1 MISPRACGKMQPTRY
16 PRRGAGAR
24 QPSRNRPTARSIR
37 SRSSSSAFATLP
49 PRIGAQRTVDQRVL
63 ELLGKEVRIHRT
75 DLSVL
80 HGIGEHVGDQPARVK
95 LVVAIGARQLREL
108 MRLG

>member
-1 MISPRACGKMQPTRY
+1 MQPTRY

-24 QPSRNRPTARSIR
+24 QPSRKQADGALDPLAQFLVGFRDLA
-37 SRSSSSAFATLP
+37 AED
-49 PRIGAQRTVDQRVL
+49 IGAHRTVDERVL
-63 ELLGKEVRIHRT
+63 ELLGEEVRIHRT

-95 LVVAIGARQLREL
+95 LVVVIGARQLREL

>member
-1 MISPRACGKMQPTRY
+1 LREDATNALPAPRC
-16 PRRGAGAR
+16 RRAAAVQEQADGALDPLAQLLVGFRDLA
-24 QPSRNRPTARSIR
+24 AED
-37 SRSSSSAFATLP
+37 
-49 PRIGAQRTVDQRVL
+49 IGAQRTVDQRVL
-63 ELLGKEVRIHRT
+63 ELVGKEVRIHRT